1 MRLSQISQRS
11 HNIDRTRFL
20 LLRIVSHIILK
31 LLFLILSLCTRY
43 TSLLVL
49 CLWYDSRIVRPL
61 TGVYLYKTSYLEI
74 RKRLHIRL
82 LLYRCQNQNGT
93 VLDLFLWALDCIL
106 LGTINLIFIY
116 RLFIDA
122 YYRYQLCRLGFHYL
136 RPNTSPHSLFFCSLR
151 ESDFLCKYKHFLCW
165 FQRFL

>member
-20 LLRIVSHIILK
+20 LLRKVSHIILK

-43 TSLLVL
+43 TFSLIL

-61 TGVYLYKTSYLEI
+61 TGVYLYKTSYPKTH
-74 RKRLHIRL
+74 KRLHIRL
-82 LLYRCQNQNGT
+82 PLYRCQNQNGT
-93 VLDLFLWALDCIL
+93 VLDLFLRALYR
-106 LGTINLIFIY
+106 IFIRRAFSACLY
-116 RLFIDA
+116 HLVRCALS
-122 YYRYQLCRLGFHYL
+122 RYPNIRCLGYYL

-151 ESDFLCKYKHFLCW
+151 ESNFLYKYMHFLCW
-165 FQRFL
+165 FLRFL

>member
-20 LLRIVSHIILK
+20 LLHIVSHIILK

-43 TSLLVL
+43 TSSLIL
-49 CLWYDSRIVRPL
+49 CLWYDNRIVRSL
-61 TGVYLYKTSYLEI
+61 TGVYLYKTFYPKTH
-74 RKRLHIRL
+74 KRLHIRL
-82 LLYRCQNQNGT
+82 PLYRCQNLSEII
-93 VLDLFLWALDCIL
+93 LDLFLRALYR
-106 LGTINLIFIY
+106 IFIRRAFSACLY
-116 RLFIDA
+116 HLVRCALS
-122 YYRYQLCRLGFHYL
+122 RYPNIRCLGYYL
-136 RPNTSPHSLFFCSLR
+136 RPNTSLHSLFFCSLR